1 MMNELCLIPIE
12 HLQEGKSVPI
22 SENFD
27 PKFLELNDEDLSF
40 SNPIEVNGKAYLAE
54 DMLIIQLDM
63 KGGASLPCSICNK
76 KVAVPFFMKNVYITK
91 PLTDISAG
99 KFSYK
104 EELREAILLEIPAY
118 IECNDGTCPERTTI
132 ERYLK
137 QSSDTQKKEDDVYYP
152 FKGLEEQ
159 LKKK

>member
-12 HLQEGKSVPI
+12 HLQEGKSVAI

-27 PKFLELNDEDLSF
+27 PKFLEINDEDLSF

-76 KVAVPFFMKNVYITK
+76 KVAVPFFMKRLY
-91 PLTDISAG
+91 
-99 KFSYK
+99 YK
-104 EELREAILLEIPAY
+104 TFDRHFCRKILLQRGAQRS
-118 IECNDGTCPERTTI
+118 NFT
-132 ERYLK
+132 
-137 QSSDTQKKEDDVYYP
+137 
-152 FKGLEEQ
+152 
-159 LKKK
+159 